1 MLVGAGLTLYIGVAV
16 FGFIRN
22 SAVHYTNF
30 VLAILAMASLLL
42 LQSLLDERI
51 RGQGRRFWPI
61 RVALALLATVL
72 VVGGA
77 GYLRVHAIRLERIQP
92 FFEDID
98 FWVGLFFVA
107 GVMILNWFHWGW
119 LLTSLVILVMVISSS
134 AIWCPSR
141 C

>member
-1 MLVGAGLTLYIGVAV
+1 MSRAIDLTRLRRGVNLSFMLVGAGLTLYIGVAV

-77 GYLRVHAIRLERIQP
+77 GYLRVHAIRLERIQRSSR
-92 FFEDID
+92 
-98 FWVGLFFVA
+98 
-107 GVMILNWFHWGW
+107 
-119 LLTSLVILVMVISSS
+119 TSIFGSDYSSS
-134 AIWCPSR
+134 PAS
-141 C
+141 